1 MEEVE
6 WIMEEVEWIMEEVE
20 RIMELPEESMYE
32 VAGCRVGTLHQ
43 TLLHT
48 LHDGIPLPSGQN
60 KIL

>member
-1 MEEVE
+1 
-6 WIMEEVEWIMEEVE
+6 MEEVEWIMEEVE
-20 RIMELPEESMYE
+20 RIMELPEKSMYE